1 MKACRM
7 GIFFI
12 IKVIF
17 IYAPERYIIVSAL
30 EQIYGDIRMKKL
42 SSLEPRKVF
51 GFFEEITQIP
61 HGSYNLEGIN
71 KYLVNFAKARN
82 LEYIAD
88 DAGNV
93 IIKKPAT
100 AGYENVPGIIIQGHM
115 DMVAVCDEGSG
126 IDMKTTPLDIF
137 VDGDLIGAKHTS
149 LGGDDGIAVAMAL
162 AILDSDDIPHPALDV
177 VITANEET
185 GMEGAS
191 GLDIS
196 NVSARRLLNIDSE
209 DEGIFTVGCAG
220 GARVKCT
227 IDSDASSLPAGF
239 VTLECKVGGLLG
251 GHSGTMI
258 GLGRANAG
266 KLMGRILGAGC
277 AVTADAVLL
286 NLTGGTADN
295 AIMLEC
301 IATVAVPGEYADAFS
316 DAMMDEFK
324 VIAKEYAE
332 TDPGANFG
340 ITKTDKADE
349 VIKISLKKASDFLN
363 ELPFGVIAMSKDIEG
378 LVQTSLNLGILRSE
392 ENKLTAEFSVRS
404 SIGSERD
411 ELIDRLKGITSDFG
425 GSNKVTGVY
434 PGWEYRKES
443 PLRDKMVRVFKEMYG
458 REPKVEAIHA
468 GLECGFFMDKASNI
482 DAVSIG
488 PDMQDIHTTSE
499 RLSISSTARTYDYVL
514 KLLADKA

>member
-1 MKACRM
+1 M
-7 GIFFI
+7 
-12 IKVIF
+12 
-17 IYAPERYIIVSAL
+17 E
-30 EQIYGDIRMKKL
+30 KL
-42 SSLEPRKVF
+42 SSLKPQKVF

-61 HGSYNLEGIN
+61 HGSYNLEGIR
-71 KYLVNFAKARN
+71 KYLIDFAASRN

-93 IIKKPAT
+93 IIKKPAS
-100 AGYENVPGIIIQGHM
+100 AGYEEVPEIIIQGHM

-137 VDGDLIGAKHTS
+137 VEGDLIGAKHTS

-196 NVSARRLLNIDSE
+196 NVKARRLLNIDSE

-227 IDSDASSLPAGF
+227 ISSDSAVPADS
-239 VTLECKVGGLLG
+239 VILECRVSGLLG

-277 AVTADAVLL
+277 KVNSDAVLL
-286 NLTGGTADN
+286 NLSGGTADN

-301 IATVAVPGEYADAFS
+301 IGAVAVPASSSDAFS
-316 DAMMDEFK
+316 DAMMNEFRL
-324 VIAKEYAE
+324 IAKEYESA
-332 TDPGANFG
+332 DPGINFG
-340 ITKTDKADE
+340 ITTLDSADE
-349 VIKISLKKASDFLN
+349 VIKISAKKASDFLN
-363 ELPFGVIAMSKDIEG
+363 ELPFGVQAMSKDIEG
-378 LVQTSLNLGILRSE
+378 LVQTSLNLGILKSE
-392 ENKLTAEFSVRS
+392 AGQLTAEFSVRS
-404 SIGSERD
+404 SVTSERD
-411 ELIDRLKGITSDFG
+411 ELIDRLLKITSDFG
-425 GSNKVTGVY
+425 GTNKVTGVY
-434 PGWEYRKES
+434 PGWEYKKES

-458 REPKVEAIHA
+458 RDPKVEAIHA
-468 GLECGFFMDKASNI
+468 GLECGFFMDKASDI

-499 RLSISSTARTYDYVL
+499 RLSISSTARTYEYVL